1 MQLLFGEPI
10 DPQERS
16 ILRESLLTYCAQDT
30 WAMVRLLQRL
40 RELAIDGG

>member
-1 MQLLFGEPI
+1 MLLLFGEPM
-10 DPQERS
+10 DPRERG
-16 ILRESLLTYCAQDT
+16 ILRESLLAYYHQDT